1 MGRLA
6 RTTYAVV
13 AAVMRGPLALCV
25 CTQHAALKYPGLTF
39 VGMFPGI
46 VVTELGA
53 STFPACE

>member
-1 MGRLA
+1 
-6 RTTYAVV
+6 
-13 AAVMRGPLALCV
+13 MRGPLALCV